1 MTVEVFALFP
11 TPLYKTNLERNN
23 DDVLNFTKN
32 EKFIFLEKEKNG
44 HKSNSCYILES
55 SDLGNLK
62 KDILENINFFVHEVL
77 QVEKSLDFFIT
88 NSWIM
93 KHERGH
99 WAQEH
104 YHEHC
109 LISGIYYFDV
119 REDSGDITF
128 IQNNMSR
135 TLFPSFFSIPFTDEN
150 TFNQKRFKMTPKNGD
165 LILFP
170 SHLLHSVGQNLN
182 NEERHCLV
190 FNVFIKGTL
199 GSNENFN
206 RLDFK

>member
-11 TPLYKTNLERNN
+11 TPLYKTNLKRNN
-23 DDVLNFTKN
+23 DDVLKFTKN
-32 EKFIFLEKEKNG
+32 EQFIFLEKEKNG
-44 HKSNSCYILES
+44 HKSNSCYVLES
-55 SDLGNLK
+55 SDLGDLK
-62 KDILENINFFVHEVL
+62 KDIQENINFFAYDVL
-77 QVEKSLDFFIT
+77 QVEKTVDFFIT

-104 YHEHC
+104 YHDHC

-119 REDSGDITF
+119 RENSGEITF
-128 IQNNMSR
+128 IQNNMSQ
-135 TLFPSFFSIPFTDEN
+135 TLFPSFFNIPFTDKN
-150 TFNQKRFKMTPKNGD
+150 TFNRKRFTVTPKNGD

-170 SHLLHSVGQNLN
+170 SHLIHSVSQNLN
-182 NEERHCLV
+182 IEDRHCLV

-199 GSNENFN
+199 GNDDCFN
-206 RLDFK
+206 RLELK